1 MERSTMIGLAV
12 GVAALA
18 AGWWFLGRKSSEATR
33 AGKAAAAALAPVYR
47 SGVAKTAPR
56 LKVQTSKGTVSTQ
69 AGRDAGELGL
79 QYAADVKVGSDLARS
94 TWGVG

>member
-18 AGWWFLGRKSSEATR
+18 AGWWFWGRKSQAATS
-33 AGKAAAAALAPVYR
+33 AGKAVAAALAPRVR
-47 SGVAKTAPR
+47 VETSTRVNAKDT
-56 LKVQTSKGTVSTQ
+56 VQV
-69 AGRDAGELGL
+69 GRDAGPGASVKT
-79 QYAADVKVGSDLARS
+79 AADVKAGSDLARS